1 VDYIDKQQ
9 DTYFEELYSKY
20 NRVVYNHISMSIK
33 DYWQAEDLTSEVF
46 IKVYKHRD
54 KINDIEKSGKW
65 LITIAKNTL
74 IDYYRKT
81 KYEVPCE
88 DIDIEAQWE
97 QGYDNLEIKDE
108 FERVKDVF
116 SQLNAVEK
124 KMVDLR
130 YYYGLKYK
138 EIAGVMNMTESAAR
152 AKMGRTIN
160 KLKMYG
166 SSKYFN
172 AS

>member
-1 VDYIDKQQ
+1 MDYIDKQQ
-9 DTYFEELYSKY
+9 DTYFEELYNKY
-20 NRVVYNHISMSIK
+20 NRVVFNHISMSIK

-65 LITIAKNTL
+65 VITIAKNTL

-81 KYEVPCE
+81 KREVPSE
-88 DIDIEAQWE
+88 DIDVEAHWE
-97 QGYDNLEIKDE
+97 QGYDNLLIKDD
-108 FERVKDVF
+108 FERVRDALD
-116 SQLNAVEK
+116 QLNSVEK

-130 YYYGLKYK
+130 YYYGMKHK
-138 EIAGVMNMTESAAR
+138 DIAKIMNMTESAAR
-152 AKMGRTIN
+152 AKLGRTIN
-160 KLKMYG
+160 KLKVYG
-166 SSKYFN
+166 KGRYPN